1 MGDNQ
6 GRGTHMGENQ
16 GRGAQMGENQE
27 RGAQMGDALCEKAKG
42 AKLPGERRKNSMSEA
57 TRIAKAQAAGGTAPL
72 IPHACPSH
80 RHQRHRTGAHLPVV
94 AGQA

>member
-1 MGDNQ
+1 MYYTYYYLLNIIPYFVLSNPGVD
-6 GRGTHMGENQ
+6 GRYGTMSH
-16 GRGAQMGENQE
+16 
-27 RGAQMGDALCEKAKG
+27 CEKAKV
-42 AKLPGERRKNSMSEA
+42 ANLPGKRRKNSMSEA
-57 TRIAKAQAAGGTAPL
+57 KRIAKAQVAGGTAPL